1 MKSALIALLVIFFL
15 NFGPGMT
22 AFAHVSWSV
31 HNMVLRNAPNQ
42 QNGEVCIY
50 CHSPHVEDITVIE
63 DYNPLWAAGVQNSTF
78 APYASVTLDAE
89 VSDPLTGPSRL
100 CIGCHDGTMAIDVA
114 LGGTTRMIQVP
125 RNIGG
130 TIGGGPNPRPGDS
143 LARDHPVG
151 FDYVAAA
158 AADDGIRP
166 ATTPFA
172 NGTIADYLFSSG
184 SSENIMTCSTCHDV
198 HAGGTAAAQRRLL
211 HTDNDGS
218 ALCLVCHIK

>member
-1 MKSALIALLVIFFL
+1 MKLMLRTLLIVVVMSLGASFCALA
-15 NFGPGMT
+15 N
-22 AFAHVSWSV
+22 VSWSP
-31 HNMVLRNAPNQ
+31 HNMVLRNAPNT

-63 DYNPLWAAGVQNSTF
+63 DYNPLWAAGVQNNTF
-78 APYASVTLDAE
+78 VPYDSSTLDANII
-89 VSDPLTGPSRL
+89 DPLIGPTRL

-130 TIGGGPNPRPGDS
+130 VVGGGPWARPGDS

-158 AADDGIRP
+158 TADSGIRP
-166 ATTPFA
+166 ATTAFA
-172 NGTIADYLFSSG
+172 DGTIADYLFSAG
-184 SSENIMTCSTCHDV
+184 TNENIMTCSTCHDV
-198 HAGGTAAAQRRLL
+198 HEHGTDPRPRFL
-211 HTDNDGS
+211 HINNAGS
-218 ALCLVCHIK
+218 ALCLVCHVK